1 MVGVTSFGAYIP
13 LWRIKREVIGRGG
26 KGEKSVGNF
35 DEDSLTMA
43 VASAVESL
51 KGLDRN
57 SIDALLFASTTF
69 PYKEKQNASLVAA
82 AADLRSDLFTAD
94 VSNTLRGGVTALKM
108 AADMVKAGSAGRV
121 LVAAADCRLGAPG
134 SGHEQLLGD
143 GAATVIIGDAEVA
156 AEIEGGRS
164 VYNEMIDVW
173 RADEDKYVRSW
184 DERFIQSQG
193 YIKTVLETVQALMRD
208 KGLEPQDFAKVVLY
222 APDQRRMSEAAMKL
236 GFDLKNQVQDPFLG
250 VIGNTGTPSPILSLI
265 AALETARPGDR
276 ILVVSYGDGCDALIF
291 KVTEHIGNLKS
302 RKGLSPFLENKQ
314 YIKDYLTYLEWKG
327 ILHRERGPGK
337 PAQEVS
343 LTALRRD
350 WAEVIRF
357 QGSKCRSCGTVQYP
371 PQRVCTECHNA
382 DQLEPIR
389 MSDKKGKLFTFSED
403 FISDPF
409 DVPMV
414 LSVVDFE
421 GGGRAVLTMTDHIGQ
436 KVSIGM
442 PVEMSFR
449 KLFYNDGIHNYF
461 WKCTPSLD

>member
-1 MVGVTSFGAYIP
+1 MVGITSFGAYVP
-13 LWRIKREVIGRGG
+13 LWRIKREAIGRGG

-51 KGLDRN
+51 KNLDRN

-82 AADLRSDLFTAD
+82 ATDLRTDIFTAD
-94 VSNTLRGGVTALKM
+94 VSSSLRGGATALKM
-108 AADMVKAGSAGRV
+108 ASDMVKAGSASQV
-121 LVAAADCRLGAPG
+121 LVTAADCRLGAPG
-134 SGHEQLLGD
+134 SNHEQFLGD
-143 GAATVIIGDAEVA
+143 GAGALVIGDTDVVAEL
-156 AEIEGGRS
+156 EGGRS

-173 RADEDKYVRSW
+173 RSEEDKYVRSW

-193 YIKTVLETVQALMRD
+193 YVKTVLETARELMKE
-208 KGLEPQDFAKVVLY
+208 KGLSPQDFAKVVIY
-222 APDQRRMSEAAMKL
+222 APDQRRMAEAAMKL
-236 GFDLKNQVQDPFLG
+236 GFDVQNQVQDPHLG
-250 VIGNTGTPSPILSLI
+250 TIGNTGTATPILLLV

-276 ILVVSYGDGCDALIF
+276 ILVLSYGDGCDALIF
-291 KVTEHIGNLKS
+291 KVTEGIEKKQNA
-302 RKGLSPFLENKQ
+302 KGLNSYLETKQ
-314 YIKDYLTYLEWKG
+314 YIKDYPTYLEWKG
-327 ILHRERGPGK
+327 ILNRQMGPGK

-343 LTALRRD
+343 LTALRRE
-350 WAEVIRF
+350 WSEVIRF
-357 QGSKCRSCGTVQYP
+357 RGSKCGSCGTVQYP
-371 PQRVCTECHNA
+371 PQRICTECQCA
-382 DQLEPIR
+382 DQFEPVR
-389 MSDKKGKLFTFSED
+389 LSDRKGTLFTFSED
-403 FISDPF
+403 FISDPM

-436 KVSIGM
+436 KVRIGM

-461 WKCTPSLD
+461 WKCTPSLV